1 MLPATALKPVRPRL
15 QAMLP
20 ADDNRRMC
28 GLPFGKAD
36 DLGGHGDFLIEPI
49 DDDDL
54 QFVIMRFAQRG
65 GRKEMRSHFRVVFP
79 SASLAV
85 GVEIIAHIF
94 AG

>member
-1 MLPATALKPVRPRL
+1 MLI
-15 QAMLP
+15 
-20 ADDNRRMC
+20 ADQRRRMC

-54 QFVIMRFAQRG
+54 QFVIMRFAQRR
-65 GRKEMRSHFRVVFP
+65 GRKEMRPHFRVVFP
-79 SASLAV
+79 SAGLAV
-85 GVEIIAHIF
+85 GVEVITHLF